1 MCAFAVIFIQPVG
14 GSSMVPLKPITITR
28 GELDLKPDVGNAR
41 FVLFL
46 GFFLSPLP
54 LLFIAAAST
63 RWH

>member
-1 MCAFAVIFIQPVG
+1 
-14 GSSMVPLKPITITR
+14 MVPLKPITITR
-28 GELDLKPDVGNAR
+28 GELDLKPDLGTAR